1 MPTRLS
7 VTTPRFSKSIQRVFA
22 TLYLITG
29 GGGGG
34 QVLVS
39 DCLRT
44 IGLPSHLQSKDIEYQ
59 RYYMIFTRLINR
71 LCDDYLMDISFESVP
86 DPSVRS
92 RRIAIHSFGLL
103 DRAACLKFLRLNA
116 PYLEGVLAGIKSS
129 ASQQEG

>member
-39 DCLRT
+39 DCLRA
-44 IGLPSHLQSKDIEYQ
+44 IGLPEGLQSKENEYQ
-59 RYYMIFTRLINR
+59 RYYMIFTRLVNR
-71 LCDDYLMDISFESVP
+71 LCDDYLMDITFDSVP
-86 DPSVRS
+86 DPEIRS
-92 RRIAIHSFGLL
+92 RRINVHSFGLL
-103 DRAACLKFLRLNA
+103 DRSAVARFLKLNSQ
-116 PYLEGVLAGIKSS
+116 YLERTLSDMRDAA
-129 ASQQEG
+129 ASQQG